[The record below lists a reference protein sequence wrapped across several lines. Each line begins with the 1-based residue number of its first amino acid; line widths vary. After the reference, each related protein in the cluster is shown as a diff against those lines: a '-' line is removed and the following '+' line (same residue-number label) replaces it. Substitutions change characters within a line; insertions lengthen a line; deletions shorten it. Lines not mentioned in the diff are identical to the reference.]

1 MITILKGNIIV
12 SKEKDMT
19 LISMTEAQL
28 LFVIEQSKLNL
39 EFSDYFNSYGVGG
52 DKTTSTD
59 TKYLEEMV
67 TLLHQCVTKK
77 ENEYD

>member
-1 MITILKGNIIV
+1 
-12 SKEKDMT
+12 MT

-28 LFVIEQSKLNL
+28 QFVIEQLKFNL

-77 ENEYD
+77 ENI

>member
-1 MITILKGNIIV
+1 
-12 SKEKDMT
+12 MT

-28 LFVIEQSKLNL
+28 QFVIEQLKLNL

-52 DKTTSTD
+52 DKITSTD

>member
-1 MITILKGNIIV
+1 
-12 SKEKDMT
+12 MT

-28 LFVIEQSKLNL
+28 QFVIEQLKLNL

>member
-1 MITILKGNIIV
+1 M

-39 EFSDYFNSYGVGG
+39 EFSDYFNSYSSEG
-52 DKTTSTD
+52 DDITSTD
-59 TKYLEEMV
+59 TKHLEEMV
-67 TLLHQCVTKK
+67 TLLHQCITKK
-77 ENEYD
+77 ENVYD

>member
-1 MITILKGNIIV
+1 
-12 SKEKDMT
+12 MT

-28 LFVIEQSKLNL
+28 LFVIEQLKCTL
-39 EFSDYFNSYGVGG
+39 EFSDYFNSYGGEDSV
-52 DKTTSTD
+52 TSTD

>member
-1 MITILKGNIIV
+1 
-12 SKEKDMT
+12 MT

-28 LFVIEQSKLNL
+28 QFVIEQLKCNL

-52 DKTTSTD
+52 DSVTSDD
-59 TKYLEEMV
+59 TKHLEEMV

>member
-1 MITILKGNIIV
+1 M

-39 EFSDYFNSYGVGG
+39 EFSDYFNSYSSEG
-52 DKTTSTD
+52 DDITSTD
-59 TKYLEEMV
+59 TKYLEEMI

-77 ENEYD
+77 ENI

>member
-1 MITILKGNIIV
+1 
-12 SKEKDMT
+12 MT

-28 LFVIEQSKLNL
+28 QFVIEQLKLNL
-39 EFSDYFNSYGVGG
+39 EFSDYFNSYGMG
-52 DKTTSTD
+52 DDVTSTD

>member
-1 MITILKGNIIV
+1 
-12 SKEKDMT
+12 MT

-28 LFVIEQSKLNL
+28 QFVIEQLKCTL
-39 EFSDYFNSYGVGG
+39 EFGDYFNSYGMG
-52 DKTTSTD
+52 DDNLTSDD
-59 TKYLEEMV
+59 TNHLEEMI

>member
-1 MITILKGNIIV
+1 
-12 SKEKDMT
+12 MT

-52 DKTTSTD
+52 DSVTSTD